1 MYLLYNS
8 FFLEKKIGEKMKKK
22 TIFISLFLIFAVF
35 CFAIPGVETP
45 LPMSYGEFVYYKDYT
60 FPIESCPSGVY
71 IGFLQYDEETLAVR
85 YYTESPKE
93 GAEDITLYITMDKE
107 KNYVDMTGEKIVGD
121 ITSADT
127 ETLNYLHDL
136 IYEFAARRKRINNSS
151 FMSTY
156 RVPQEYV
163 QFGGNVTMVYDYYV
177 PVFNLNRILSE
188 EGTVLFEAYAIGKIS
203 SSEDTSFQDF
213 KGFKNLPDL
222 NAKDKQIDLSNQW
235 TIYADDMQMLGE
247 DALWFKMYLNT
258 ESSLDDEE
266 NWFQSLVYTTFLSSD
281 DMIIYAPSIYV
292 SEFGNISKLKY
303 LVYSKEDDIYALNFE
318 VYTEETSTSLRMDS
332 VSIFGD
338 FYYENKSYF
347 DSLF

>member
-8 FFLEKKIGEKMKKK
+8 FFLEKKMKKK
-22 TIFISLFLIFAVF
+22 TIFISLFLIFATF
-35 CFAIPGVETP
+35 CFAIPGVETL
-45 LPMSYGEFVYYKDYT
+45 LPMSYGEYVYYKDYT
-60 FPIESCPSGVY
+60 FPKESFPSDVY

-85 YYTESPKE
+85 YYTEAPLE
-93 GAEDITLYITMDKE
+93 GAEDITLYITMDKD

-177 PVFNLNRILSE
+177 PIFNLNRILSE
-188 EGTVLFEAYAIGKIS
+188 EGNVLFEAYAIGKIS

-213 KGFKNLPDL
+213 KGFQNLPDL
-222 NAKDKQIDLSNQW
+222 NAKDKQIDLSTQW
-235 TIYADDMQMLGE
+235 TVYAEDMQMIGE
-247 DALWFKMYLNT
+247 DAIWFKMYLNT
-258 ESSLDDEE
+258 ETPLDNED
-266 NWFQSLVYTTFLSSD
+266 NWFPSLVYTTFLSSD

-292 SEFGNISKLKY
+292 SEFGKFSKLRY

-318 VYTEETSTSLRMDS
+318 VYTEETETSLRMDS
-332 VSIFGD
+332 VSVFGD
-338 FYYENKSYF
+338 FYYENKAYF
-347 DSLF
+347 DNLF